1 MVINDD
7 VFNIITTIK
16 DKSISFIFSDV
27 PYNMGSKYCIDSITG
42 KPKEIKLSE
51 FMGNKWDGLTC
62 DQLEIFF
69 NECYRMC
76 KYGAYVVIY
85 GIDRV
90 QMPFEYFACKA
101 GFEPQQYLYS
111 YKISSFPKSADV
123 SKMIDNREG
132 VEREIIGDDPEAKR
146 RNKLNSPLNSKAG
159 WNENSMLGEC
169 PVTAPTSNLAKKYDG
184 YKTSISPFKQTLE
197 TIMVF
202 KKLYPKGMST
212 IDAIYAYEGGNKEIS
227 PSIINID
234 GGRVSLFEG
243 DLKDSGRMINRNIR
257 KKDDGWGMQDTKA
270 DYVPVLNGARYP
282 SQLFIV
288 DDERLKEEIGYNTS
302 DILDEQSGEL
312 VSGDFYQKGQSSNTE
327 QPCGWNT
334 GNRNENFFKGSRGG
348 YSRINHKCNYTE
360 EEYNLF
366 ETLYDKGDIDLLRY
380 CTKVS
385 GSERQAGCEEM
396 DEQKYSHDGRQKE
409 IENPYQRNN
418 SVSTNNHP
426 TLKSLELNHHITK
439 LFIPPKENFKDFTVF
454 NPFSGSGSEYIG
466 LLSNGVL
473 EDNIIACE
481 LNENY
486 FEISKKR
493 IKYWRDHNFLFKKE
507 NRKEF
512 ESVKKEVEEGKKL
525 INQTKKLF

>member
-1 MVINDD
+1 MIINDD

-16 DKSISFIFSDV
+16 DKSISFVFSDV

-62 DQLEIFF
+62 DQLETFF
-69 NECYRMC
+69 NECYRIC

-132 VEREIIGDDPEAKR
+132 VEREKIENPLSSKQTANIASFAMG
-146 RNKLNSPLNSKAG
+146 NK
-159 WNENSMLGEC
+159 
-169 PVTAPTSNLAKKYDG
+169 APNLFIEPNAVSDLAKKYDG
-184 YKTSISPFKQTLE
+184 YKTSIAPFKQTLE

-212 IDAIYAYEGGNKEIS
+212 IDAIYAYEGGDKEIS

-234 GGRVSLFEG
+234 GGRVPLFES
-243 DLKDSGRMINRNIR
+243 DLKDSDRMINRNIR

-270 DYVPVLNGARYP
+270 DYVPVLSGARYP
-282 SQLFIV
+282 SQLFII

-334 GNRNENFFKGSRGG
+334 GNRNENFFKGNRGG
-348 YSRINHKCNYTE
+348 CSRINHKCNYTE

-396 DEQKYSHDGRQKE
+396 KEQKYSHDGRQKE

-493 IKYWRDHNFLFKKE
+493 IKYWKDCNFLFKKE
-507 NRKEF
+507 NRKEL
-512 ESVKKEVEEGKKL
+512 ESVKKEIEESKKPT
-525 INQTKKLF
+525 NQTKKLF